1 MAYELKFSDKM
12 IGELCDPWEE
22 ELRENVYSVVSA
34 LRELKERDL
43 RIARDYGISLEKAE
57 RLYYTLSDK
66 QRRVYN

>member
-1 MAYELKFSDKM
+1 MAYELKLSDKM
-12 IGELCDPWEE
+12 IAELCDPWND
-22 ELRENVYSVVSA
+22 ELRENVASVVSA